1 MVTNVGTGD
10 ETVLNEADVPI
21 IDTAVSNQPGWYD
34 GALTPEML
42 TAGTA
47 SGGKDSC
54 QVGRIREYQK
64 VCMVGARSGRDLR
77 AIKDLFRLGLSST
90 RLLPGAIWAHFGW
103 TPSGSVWALS

>member
-1 MVTNVGTGD
+1 MIEVCTRTLTSMSLINLPFLFKKLDHKAQSIKQCSLTLLVTNVGTGD

-54 QVGRIREYQK
+54 QVGFTI
-64 VCMVGARSGRDLR
+64 
-77 AIKDLFRLGLSST
+77 
-90 RLLPGAIWAHFGW
+90 
-103 TPSGSVWALS
+103 